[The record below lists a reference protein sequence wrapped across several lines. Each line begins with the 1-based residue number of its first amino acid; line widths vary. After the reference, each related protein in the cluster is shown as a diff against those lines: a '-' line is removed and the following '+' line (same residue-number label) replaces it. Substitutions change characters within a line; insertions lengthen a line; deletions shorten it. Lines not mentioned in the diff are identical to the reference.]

1 MYVYAKVTPEGR
13 KMTDFHTGEYS
24 MYMYLLLLAAGCAGV
39 LMYVETGLDAYTT
52 GYFLGLAL
60 GSWVGWRAGRGRRIL
75 LPGEGFH
82 PPTGGRSQRHR
93 V

>member
-1 MYVYAKVTPEGR
+1 
-13 KMTDFHTGEYS
+13 MTDRHPFFHTGEYS

-39 LMYVETGLDAYTT
+39 LMYAETGLDAYTT

-60 GSWVGWRAGRGRRIL
+60 GSWVGWRAGRGRGIL
-75 LPGEGFH
+75 FPGETREGFH
-82 PPTGGRSQRHR
+82 PPTGDGSQRHR